1 MADFTLSDN
10 DKAQGLWV
18 RLKAHL
24 EDRLAAVR
32 KRNDNPLTESET
44 AVLRGEIRTLKHIIA
59 LGDDRPILTGDE
71 E

>member
-10 DKAQGLWV
+10 DKAQSLWV

-24 EDRLAAVR
+24 EERLAAVR